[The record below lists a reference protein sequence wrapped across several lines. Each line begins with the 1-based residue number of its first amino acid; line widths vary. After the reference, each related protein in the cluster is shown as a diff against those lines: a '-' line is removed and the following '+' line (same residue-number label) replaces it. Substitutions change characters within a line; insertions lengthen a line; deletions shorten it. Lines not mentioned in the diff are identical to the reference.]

1 MSRRATPWL
10 FALAGVL
17 LTTVVESG
25 DPLSPQSVGN
35 RAFAEANDY
44 ATALAELGHVWP
56 PLYPSLLFCA
66 DAVGVSPHAFG
77 LLLFGVSIALL
88 FPVGRRVAPGIH
100 PGWWAGL
107 YAVAEVHGTNLRQLV
122 SEVLLIP
129 LALAVLWA
137 SLVCTERGRA
147 RDYALLTLFLGAAS
161 FTRYFAVLWLVPMV
175 FMVLAWR
182 APGTSGTRLARAAI
196 SSGVAL
202 LPVSAWMFT
211 AWLTT
216 GFLTGMDRAAPR
228 ALAAWTAFDWNLT
241 LTARTVLLDWFVPGR
256 SATHAALIKDWAFE
270 PLIAASAALSV
281 ALVSACL
288 TAAWRGG
295 RRALASDPAAGWLLL
310 GLSLGYGVWLI
321 ALWTVGNNDPIYT
334 RFVYPAYVFVGLA
347 AFHLYSRVKEQGT
360 ARQRQPFRM
369 LYAWTL
375 GIQVVGLALSITGLA
390 SA

>member
-1 MSRRATPWL
+1 VSRRATPWL

-17 LTTVVESG
+17 STTLVEVG

-35 RAFAEANDY
+35 RAFAEAGDY

-77 LLLFGVSIALL
+77 LLLFGASIALL
-88 FPVGRRVAPGIH
+88 FPLGRRIAPGVH

-107 YAVAEVHGTNLRQLV
+107 YALAEVHAANLRQLS

-129 LALAVLWA
+129 LALGVLWA
-137 SLVCTERGRA
+137 SLVCAERGRV
-147 RDYALLTLFLGAAS
+147 RDYSLLTLLLGAS
-161 FTRYFAVLWLVPMV
+161 CFTRYFAVFWLVPVV
-175 FMVLAWR
+175 FLVLAWC
-182 APGTSGTRLARAAI
+182 APGAPLPRLARAALA
-196 SSGVAL
+196 SAVAL
-202 LPVSAWMFT
+202 LPVSVWMFT

-228 ALAAWTAFDWNLT
+228 ALAAWTTFDLNLT

-256 SATHAALIKDWAFE
+256 SASHAALIKGWVFE
-270 PLIAASAALSV
+270 PLIAASAALTV
-281 ALVSACL
+281 ALASACL
-288 TAAWRGG
+288 AAAWRGG
-295 RRALASDPAAGWLLL
+295 RRALASEPAAGWLLM
-310 GLSLGYGVWLI
+310 GLSLGYGFWLI

-347 AFHLYSRVKEQGT
+347 MFHFYSRVKAQGT
-360 ARQRQPFRM
+360 ARLRQPFRM
-369 LYAWTL
+369 LYAWAL
-375 GIQVVGLALSITGLA
+375 AIQVVGLALAITGRA
-390 SA
+390 ST